1 MILRVLELVQV
12 FGADAYWLQY
22 LSSISPIFTI
32 LAPMVC
38 LMIHM
43 HLSGLLECW
52 IWAKGL
58 NAGGEQGVWS
68 WFIFWSR
75 CPLMTI
81 SKLLLL
87 QTSPNLHKVLALNK
101 VNPSTSGRRYVRN
114 RYSALIL
121 PVVDIVSTAVFSI
134 HCRWSIFWISTCNI
148 SFLFYPM
155 KWSNL
160 FASILKIHNRMI
172 YFVSVCCLAYFDILI
187 SYY

>member
-1 MILRVLELVQV
+1 MLIDYNISVPLVLSSPYLHQWSVLWYICTCQVCLNVESEPKVWMLEENKV
-12 FGADAYWLQY
+12 FGA
-22 LSSISPIFTI
+22 
-32 LAPMVC
+32 
-38 LMIHM
+38 
-43 HLSGLLECW
+43 GL
-52 IWAKGL
+52 
-58 NAGGEQGVWS
+58 
-68 WFIFWSR
+68 IFWSR

-121 PVVDIVSTAVFSI
+121 PVVDIVSTAMFSI

-160 FASILKIHNRMI
+160 FASILKIHNRRI